1 MQEQGISLD
10 EVDQDGNS
18 AVHVASQHGYLG
30 CIQVRR
36 LCCFE
41 ERNEFIKQ
49 WNKKKTD
56 VLFTGRNMWVK
67 SDFSIIVDNKEL
79 SRYSC
84 ISRNPHKCW
93 LKES

>member
-36 LCCFE
+36 ACCFE
-41 ERNEFIKQ
+41 ETNEFIK
-49 WNKKKTD
+49 
-56 VLFTGRNMWVK
+56 
-67 SDFSIIVDNKEL
+67 
-79 SRYSC
+79 
-84 ISRNPHKCW
+84 
-93 LKES
+93 

>member
-41 ERNEFIKQ
+41 ERNDLSSNET
-49 WNKKKTD
+49 KKID

-67 SDFSIIVDNKEL
+67 SAFSIIVNNKEL